1 MNYNQSNRN
10 IPTRKCRKNVIRV
23 TGEGK
28 VSIQPNRAEVTL
40 GVTTE
45 DKELQK
51 AQQDNANIIS
61 NVKNE
66 LNALGIPDESI
77 RSVNYSVYPQYDFL
91 EGKKIF
97 RGYRVEHLLLV
108 TIDNIDKVGLVV
120 DTAVQNGANI
130 VSGIT
135 FTNSDIHQYEL
146 QALSLAVFQAYE
158 KAEAITRTIRA
169 QLINT
174 PIFIV
179 ENFRQQGRPIPL
191 QATTLLNSETTTPI
205 QPGLIEVTI
214 EVTAEFIF
222 QPLTKA

>member
-1 MNYNQSNRN
+1 MNYYQPSRN
-10 IPTRKCRKNVIRV
+10 IPTGKCRENVIRV

-51 AQQDNANIIS
+51 AQQDNANIIN
-61 NVKNE
+61 NVKSG

-77 RSVNYSVYPQYDFL
+77 RTINYSVYPQYDFL

-97 RGYRVEHLLLV
+97 RGYRVEHLLQI
-108 TIDNIDKVGLVV
+108 TIDNIDQVGLVV
-120 DTAVQNGANI
+120 DTAVRNGANI

-135 FTNSDIHQYEL
+135 FTISDIHQYEL
-146 QALSLAVFQAYE
+146 HALSLAVVHAYQ
-158 KAEAITRTIRA
+158 KAEAIARTIRA

-179 ENFRQQGRPIPL
+179 ENSRQQRGPIPL
-191 QATTLLNSETTTPI
+191 QATTFLKSEATTPI
-205 QPGLIEVTI
+205 QPGLMEITV

-222 QPLTKA
+222 HP